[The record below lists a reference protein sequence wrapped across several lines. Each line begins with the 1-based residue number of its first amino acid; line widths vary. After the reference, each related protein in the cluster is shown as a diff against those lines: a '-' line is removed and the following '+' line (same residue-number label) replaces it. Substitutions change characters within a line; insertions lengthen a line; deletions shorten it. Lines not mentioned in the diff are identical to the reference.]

1 MCGISGI
8 IDLNNKLGEEKINNI
23 LKGFNKIL
31 HHRGPDDN
39 GTWVEKH
46 VGLAHTRLSI
56 IDLSKNGHQPM
67 ISRNKKTILS
77 YNGEIYNFRD
87 LQQKLINKDL
97 RSNSDTE
104 VLLEYYNEYGVDNLI
119 EKANGMFAFSIYDK
133 IKNQLILARDKVGKK
148 PLYYYHD
155 NEYFIWG
162 SEINIFKHSPII
174 NKLKINHDAIG
185 NYFNVG
191 YIPNPLSIFDKINKI
206 QPGEVLKLDLIKKSI
221 SKDKKRF
228 INNQKN
234 LINNSFEETI
244 RDSVKIRTISDVPYG
259 VFLSSGLDSSLVAA
273 TLKDLNKNVDSFSIG
288 IKNND
293 LIDESTAS
301 RRIAKTLGL
310 NHNELILDE
319 KSLINYFPKIT
330 KAYGEPFAD
339 TSQIPTLILS
349 EFAKKKITVALSGDG
364 GDELFCGYNRYLYL
378 KKNEL
383 LLKAF
388 FKINNYSFSRKLL
401 KMLVNLTFLQRK
413 DIKIFSKLRVLE
425 NSKSFE
431 DIYSKLVKI
440 QSSEID
446 IFKDGFKKFKNFYLK
461 NQNNPNGNY
470 LVQMQNKDV
479 ENYLPDDILTK
490 VDRASMQNSLEVRCP
505 LLDFRLSSAIFEND
519 NHKIKDGQSKIIL
532 RNMLKKFMD
541 INLIS
546 KDKKGFAIPIKNWL
560 NDGLFELVNDSINSN
575 ILKNDEFLDYKK
587 LKLIWRDHNDGKSDS
602 SNIIWST
609 LVYLQWK
616 NEWIKN

>member
-8 IDLNNKLGEEKINNI
+8 IDLSNKLGEEKIKNI
-23 LKGFNKIL
+23 LKDFNKTL
-31 HHRGPDDN
+31 YHRGPDDN
-39 GTWVEKH
+39 GIWVEKY

-87 LQQKLINKDL
+87 LQKELKNKDL
-97 RSNSDTE
+97 KSNSDTE
-104 VLLEYYNEYGVDNLI
+104 VLLEYYNEYGINNLI
-119 EKANGMFAFSIYDK
+119 KKANGMFALSIYDK

-155 NEYFIWG
+155 NEFFIWG
-162 SEINIFKHSPII
+162 SEINIFKYSPII
-174 NKLKINHDAIG
+174 NNLKINSDAIG
-185 NYFNVG
+185 NYFSVG
-191 YIPNPLSIFDKINKI
+191 YIPNPISIFDKINKI
-206 QPGEVLKLDLIKKSI
+206 QPGEIIRLDIKNNSI
-221 SKDKKRF
+221 SKNKKNF
-228 INNQKN
+228 INNQNN

-259 VFLSSGLDSSLVAA
+259 VFLSSGLDSTLVAA

-301 RRIAKTLGL
+301 KKIAKILGL
-310 NHNELILDE
+310 NHNELVLDE
-319 KSLINYFPKIT
+319 KSLINYFPKISKT
-330 KAYGEPFAD
+330 YGEPFAD

-383 LLKAF
+383 LLKVF
-388 FKINNYSFSRKLL
+388 FRINNLNFSNKLI
-401 KMLVNLTFLQRK
+401 KMLVNLPFLQSRN
-413 DIKIFSKLRVLE
+413 IKIFNKLATLE
-425 NSKSFE
+425 NSKSF
-431 DIYSKLVKI
+431 DDLYSKLVKT
-440 QSSEID
+440 QSSEIN
-446 IFKDGFKKFKNFYLK
+446 IFKNDFTGFKNYYLK
-461 NQNNPNGNY
+461 NQNNLNGNY
-470 LVQMQNKDV
+470 LLQMQNKDV

-505 LLDFRLSSAIFEND
+505 LLDFRLSKAIFEND
-519 NHKIKDGQSKIIL
+519 NQKIKNGQTKMIL
-532 RNMLKKFMD
+532 RNILKKYID
-541 INLIS
+541 IDLIS
-546 KDKKGFAIPIKNWL
+546 KNKKGFAIPIKKWL

-575 ILKNDEFLDYKK
+575 SLVNDEFLDHKK
-587 LKLIWRDHNDGKSDS
+587 LKSIWENHNKGRIDS

-616 NEWIKN
+616 NEWMKS

>member
-8 IDLNNKLGEEKINNI
+8 VDLNNKLGEEKINNI
-23 LKGFNKIL
+23 LKNFNKIL
-31 HHRGPDDN
+31 YHRGPDDN
-39 GTWVEKH
+39 GTWVEKNI
-46 VGLAHTRLSI
+46 GLAHTRLSI
-56 IDLSKNGHQPM
+56 IDLSRNGHQPM
-67 ISRNKKTILS
+67 ISRNKNTILS

-87 LQQKLINKDL
+87 LQQELKNKDL
-97 RSNSDTE
+97 KSNSDTE
-104 VLLEYYNEYGVDNLI
+104 VLLEYYNEYGIDNLI
-119 EKANGMFAFSIYDK
+119 EKANGMFGFSIYDK
-133 IKNQLILARDKVGKK
+133 IKNQLILARDRVGKK
-148 PLYYYHD
+148 PLYYYYG

-174 NKLKINHDAIG
+174 NKLKINSDAIG
-185 NYFNVG
+185 NYFSVG
-191 YIPNPLSIFDKINKI
+191 YIPNPISIFNQIKKI
-206 QPGEVLKLDLIKKSI
+206 QPGEIVKLNLNKNSI
-221 SKDKKRF
+221 SKYKKKF
-228 INNQKN
+228 IKNQNN

-259 VFLSSGLDSSLVAA
+259 VFLSSGVDSTLVAA

-301 RRIAKTLGL
+301 KKIAKTLGL

-319 KSLINYFPKIT
+319 ESLIDYFPKIT
-330 KAYGEPFAD
+330 KTYGEPFAD

-378 KKNEL
+378 KENEL

-388 FKINNYSFSRKLL
+388 FKINNLSFPNKLI
-401 KMLVNLTFLQRK
+401 KMLVNLPFLQRR
-413 DIKIFSKLRVLE
+413 DIKIFDKLRVLE

-431 DIYSKLVKI
+431 GIYSKLVKL
-440 QSSEID
+440 QSSEIN
-446 IFKDGFKKFKNFYLK
+446 IFKDEFIKFENYYLK
-461 NQNNPNGNY
+461 NQNNLDGNY
-470 LVQMQNKDV
+470 LLQIQNKDI

-505 LLDFRLSSAIFEND
+505 LLDYRLSIAIFENY
-519 NHKIKDGQSKIIL
+519 NQKIKNGQTKIIL
-532 RNMLKKFMD
+532 RNMLKKFID
-541 INLIS
+541 IDLIS
-546 KDKKGFAIPIKNWL
+546 KNKKGFAIPVKKWL

-575 ILKNDEFLDYKK
+575 SLKNDEFLDYKK
-587 LKLIWRDHNDGKSDS
+587 LKSIWANHNEGKSDS
-602 SNIIWST
+602 SNIIWAT

-616 NEWIKN
+616 NEWMKN

>member
-8 IDLNNKLGEEKINNI
+8 IDLDKKLGEVKINNI

-39 GTWVEKH
+39 GTWVERN

-87 LQQKLINKDL
+87 LQQKLTNKDL

-104 VLLEYYNEYGVDNLI
+104 VLLEYYIEYGVDNLI

-148 PLYYYHD
+148 PLYYYYD

-162 SEINIFKHSPII
+162 SEINIFKHSPIA
-174 NKLKINHDAIG
+174 NKLKVNPDAIG

-206 QPGEVLKLDLIKKSI
+206 QPGEVLKLDLNKNLI
-221 SKDKKRF
+221 SKDKKKF
-228 INNQKN
+228 ISNQNN

-244 RDSVKIRTISDVPYG
+244 RDSVNIRTISDVPYG
-259 VFLSSGLDSSLVAA
+259 VFLSSGLDSTLVAA

-288 IKNND
+288 IKDNN

-301 RRIAKTLGL
+301 RKIAKTLGL

-319 KSLINYFPKIT
+319 NSLINYFPKIT
-330 KAYGEPFAD
+330 KTYGEPFAD
-339 TSQIPTLILS
+339 TSQIPTLILT
-349 EFAKKKITVALSGDG
+349 EFARKKITVALSGDG

-383 LLKAF
+383 LIKAF
-388 FKINNYSFSRKLL
+388 FKMNSYSFLGKLSKIVL
-401 KMLVNLTFLQRK
+401 NLPFLQRNN
-413 DIKIFSKLRVLE
+413 IKIFNKLRVLE

-431 DIYSKLVKI
+431 DLYSNLVKI

-446 IFKDGFKKFKNFYLK
+446 VFKDDFKKYENYYLK

-470 LVQMQNKDV
+470 LLQMQNKDI

-505 LLDFRLSSAIFEND
+505 LLDFRLSSAIFQND
-519 NHKIKDGQSKIIL
+519 NQKIKNGQSKIIL

-546 KDKKGFAIPIKNWL
+546 KNKKGFAIPVKNWL
-560 NDGLFELVNDSINSN
+560 NNGLFELVNDSIHSDS
-575 ILKNDEFLDYKK
+575 LKNDEFLDHKK
-587 LKLIWRDHNDGKSDS
+587 IKSIWVEHNNNRSDS

-609 LVYLQWK
+609 IVYLQWK
-616 NEWIKN
+616 NEWMKN

>member
-8 IDLNNKLGEEKINNI
+8 IDLDKKLGEVNINNI
-23 LKGFNKIL
+23 LKRFNKIL

-39 GTWVEKH
+39 GTWVEKN

-87 LQQKLINKDL
+87 LQQKLTNKDL

-133 IKNQLILARDKVGKK
+133 IKNKLILARDKVGKK

-162 SEINIFKHSPII
+162 SEINIFKHSPIA
-174 NKLKINHDAIG
+174 NKLKINPDAIG

-206 QPGEVLKLDLIKKSI
+206 QPGEVLKLDLNKNLI
-221 SKDKKRF
+221 SKDKKKF
-228 INNQKN
+228 INNQNN

-259 VFLSSGLDSSLVAA
+259 VFLSSGLDSTLVAA

-301 RRIAKTLGL
+301 RKIAKTLGL

-319 KSLINYFPKIT
+319 NSLINYFPKIA

-339 TSQIPTLILS
+339 TSQIPTLILT

-388 FKINNYSFSRKLL
+388 FKMNNYSFFRKLL
-401 KMLVNLTFLQRK
+401 KIFINFPFLEGNN
-413 DIKIFSKLRVLE
+413 IKIFNKLRVLE
-425 NSKSFE
+425 DSKSFE
-431 DIYSKLVKI
+431 DLYSNLVKI

-446 IFKDGFKKFKNFYLK
+446 IFKDDFKKYENYYLK
-461 NQNNPNGNY
+461 NQNNLDGNY
-470 LVQMQNKDV
+470 LLQMQNKDV

-519 NHKIKDGQSKIIL
+519 NQKIKNGQSKIIL

-546 KDKKGFAIPIKNWL
+546 KNKKGFAIPVKNWL

-575 ILKNDEFLDYKK
+575 SLKNDEFLDHKK
-587 LKLIWRDHNDGKSDS
+587 IKSIWVDHNNNKTDS

-609 LVYLQWK
+609 IVYLQWK
-616 NEWIKN
+616 NEWMKN